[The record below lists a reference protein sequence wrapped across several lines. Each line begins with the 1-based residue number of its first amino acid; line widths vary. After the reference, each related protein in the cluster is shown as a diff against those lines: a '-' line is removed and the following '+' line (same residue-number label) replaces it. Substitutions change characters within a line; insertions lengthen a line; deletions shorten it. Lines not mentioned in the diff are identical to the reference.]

1 MSEESQVLTAGDTIE
16 DKTTI
21 NADGDTV
28 KSTVITFTEEG
39 GDETTLT
46 SDADGINEA
55 ADKIKENGYLNKDD
69 FTVTVRYDGATV
81 TGLDYKQRK
90 T

>member
-1 MSEESQVLTAGDTIE
+1 MNEESQVLNAGDTIE

-21 NADGDTV
+21 DADGDTV
-28 KSTVITFTEEG
+28 KSTVVTFTNEG
-39 GDETTLT
+39 GEETTLI
-46 SDADGINEA
+46 SEADGIHET

-69 FTVTVRYDGATV
+69 FTVTIRYDGETV